1 MIHSIFDTPS
11 DIRSFASS
19 DYKKKPV
26 IVFVYMHGCPYC
38 EMMKPEWNSFKEAN
52 AISTV
57 DVNHELLNALIA
69 KDKSL
74 FKSVS
79 SFPTIY
85 SNRNVEYEGNRSKN
99 SFIEFSKT
107 VKKEDKKNKDVKKEK
122 KEKKPKDNKEKKP
135 KSKSDDKKEKKP
147 KDNKG
152 KKSEDKKKKK

>member
-19 DYKKKPV
+19 NYDKKPV

-38 EMMKPEWNSFKEAN
+38 EIMKPEWNSFKEAN
-52 AISTV
+52 TISTI

-69 KDKSL
+69 KDKLL
-74 FKSVS
+74 FKPAS

-85 SNRNVEYEGNRSKN
+85 SNRHIEYKGDRSKN

-107 VKKEDKKNKDVKKEK
+107 LKKLEKTKKTEDKNDKKKYKKPKDDDKKKYQKPNDKNKKEK
-122 KEKKPKDNKEKKP
+122 KK
-135 KSKSDDKKEKKP
+135 
-147 KDNKG
+147 
-152 KKSEDKKKKK
+152 